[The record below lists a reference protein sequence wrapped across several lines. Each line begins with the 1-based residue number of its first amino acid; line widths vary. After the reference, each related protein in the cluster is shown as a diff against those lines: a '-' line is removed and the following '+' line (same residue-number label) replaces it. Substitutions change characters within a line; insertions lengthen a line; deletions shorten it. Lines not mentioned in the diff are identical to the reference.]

1 MPQGRT
7 FLSKFLRIGFFQIC
21 THGLQ
26 VADRLSR
33 SHTLFQVSK
42 RLKNPVDVSTCL
54 QTCSVHLLLVDDRH
68 KEIWRDELQ
77 RPLEPWRRHADDGER
92 MLVELDGTAH

>member
-7 FLSKFLRIGFFQIC
+7 FLSQFLRIGFFQIR
-21 THGLQ
+21 THRLQ
-26 VADRLSR
+26 IADRLSQSYTR
-33 SHTLFQVSK
+33 LQVSK

-68 KEIWRDELQ
+68 KEIGRDELQ
-77 RPLEPWRRHADDGER
+77 RPLKPWPCHADDGER
-92 MLVELDGTAH
+92 MLVELN